1 MPANSTRFKL
11 IKAGR
16 LIDARGDKPIEN
28 GAVLLEDSKI
38 LQVGHA
44 NEISPPD
51 GAPVEEFDFPQG
63 TVLPGLI
70 DVHTHFNY
78 MGDGSHTDDV
88 MAMEDDIL
96 LIRSMVNARTHLE
109 SGVTTVR
116 ECGGKHKTISSL
128 RDGIRQGL
136 ILGPKILACVRPITI
151 TGGHMWQMGSEADS
165 KDEVIKAV
173 RQVIKEGADF
183 IKVPTTGGSTKTS
196 FPFFPSHNLPELQ
209 AIVEEA
215 HKFGKQVATHSRA
228 TSGIVN
234 SLDAGVDMIIHCW
247 MQEPDGSWKFQQNVA
262 ERIVKEDRAVNPT
275 IYVAYSRIL
284 AMRQKIEESKGPSEV
299 DEYGRSLSG
308 AERDFDSLLDTIR
321 RYVELGAR
329 LAPGSDSGFTWYP
342 FGQFVHELEYFTHVG
357 MPTMKA
363 IQSATRDAAKTVG
376 ISSITGTL
384 EPNKAADVIVVNG
397 NPADNI
403 SALSDVQAV
412 FVEGSKVK

>member
-1 MPANSTRFKL
+1 MPDNPTRFKL

-16 LIDARGDKPIEN
+16 LIDSRGDKPIEN
-28 GAVLLEDSKI
+28 GAVLIENSQI
-38 LQVGHA
+38 RQVGHV
-44 NEISPPD
+44 NQVVPPE
-51 GAPVEEFDFPQG
+51 GAPVEEFDFPRG

-78 MGDGSHTDDV
+78 MGDGTHTDDV
-88 MAMEDDIL
+88 MAIDEDLL
-96 LIRSMVNARTHLE
+96 LIRSVVNARTHLE

-116 ECGGKHKTISSL
+116 ECGGKHRTITSL
-128 RDGIRQGL
+128 RQGIRQG
-136 ILGPKILACVRPITI
+136 IIPGPKILACVRPITI

-196 FPFFPSHNLPELQ
+196 FPFFPSHNLPELT

-247 MQEPDGSWKFQQNVA
+247 MQEPDGSWKFQQDVA

-284 AMRQKIEESKGPSEV
+284 SMRQKAEESGGSSGV
-299 DEYGRSLSG
+299 DEYGRSLSD
-308 AERDFDSLLDTIR
+308 AEREFDSLLDTIR

-363 IQSATRDAAKTVG
+363 IQAATRDAAKTIG

-412 FVEGSKVK
+412 FVEGAKVK